1 MTLHRVG
8 NVVHGDCRH
17 VRQHARRFGW
27 LGAAVFGLGLL
38 VAPALAAVADKLPEG
53 VFARIGDQE
62 ISFDEYHGYLAQRLR
77 QKYFH
82 GRLIHEE
89 MTRAQKEI
97 AQELIDH
104 CLASQEAVR
113 RGLVA
118 PQSDGETKTPE
129 ELAERT
135 AKLKEQ
141 LRTQVV
147 VSEADVKGFYAQH
160 PDKFTA
166 PEQVRLSVIL
176 LAVPPYAPKEDWQA
190 AHDQAV
196 ALRKRI
202 VEAGEA
208 FGEVARSHSKHDSAS
223 KGGDLGFVH
232 KGRLAPDVEGVVDQL
247 GLGKV
252 SEPVP
257 LLQGVALFR
266 VEERKSPY
274 LNSFEDVADRARLL
288 WVNERSQAAWQ
299 VLIDELRQ
307 TTPIAVAE
315 GAL

>member
-1 MTLHRVG
+1 MTLNRVG
-8 NVVHGDCRH
+8 CIVHNDCRR
-17 VRQHARRFGW
+17 VQRRVRRFRW
-27 LGAAVFGLGLL
+27 LGGWAFGLALL
-38 VAPALAAVADKLPEG
+38 VGPAMAAVADKLPEG
-53 VFARIGDQE
+53 IFARIGGQE
-62 ISFDEYHGYLAQRLR
+62 ITLDEYHGFLAQRLR

-89 MTRAQKEI
+89 MARAQREI
-97 AQELIDH
+97 TQELIDH
-104 CLASQEAVR
+104 YLAAQEAAR

-118 PQSDGETKTPE
+118 QHAESGASTPQI
-129 ELAERT
+129 LAEHMAALR
-135 AKLKEQ
+135 EQ

-147 VSEADVKGFYAQH
+147 VSDADVKAFYAQY

-166 PEQVRLSVIL
+166 PDQLRLSVIL
-176 LAVPPYAPKEDWQA
+176 LGVPPYAPKEEWQT

-196 ALRKRI
+196 GLRKRI
-202 VEAGEA
+202 VDQGDA
-208 FGEVARSHSKHDSAS
+208 FDVVAREYSKHESAA

-232 KGRLAPDVEGVVDQL
+232 KGRLAPEVEGVVEQL
-247 GLGKV
+247 ALGTV

-266 VEERKSPY
+266 VEERKPSH
-274 LNSFEDVADRARLL
+274 LNPFENVADRARVLL
-288 WVNERSQAAWQ
+288 VNERSQAAWQ
-299 VLIDELRQ
+299 ALIDKLRQ